1 MALPKSRSLWHR
13 ARSRGTAART
23 SAPKKLAGKRIRLCI
38 ETGGDSHNMQITL
51 ETKPFA
57 AIEAEALVTY
67 VFDDTEGPQGRAAE
81 LDKLTG
87 GLLASLNKTGEMSG
101 KSLETTLIHSPAG
114 LKAAR
119 LLLVG
124 AGKRDQFNS
133 ATLRKLAGVAL
144 RYLKSRSVHT
154 IAFTVREG
162 HATEENAQA
171 IVEGA
176 LTADFETDKY
186 KTEKKK
192 DKSISAFAIA
202 GYTDAEK
209 SVAEKGIARGRIIG
223 EAQNFARD
231 LVNEPSNKLTPQ
243 ILAEKAQAMAKEAGL
258 AIDVLDEKKIA
269 ELKMGA
275 LLSVAQ
281 GSVEPPRMIVITY
294 TPAKPKPGS
303 PVIGLVGKAV
313 TFDTGG
319 ISIKPADG
327 MEKMKYDMAGGATM
341 LGIMRALAALKPH
354 VKVICVVPA
363 TENMPG
369 GKAQKPGD
377 IQTAMSGKTIEVLNT
392 DAEGRLILADG
403 VHYAKQLGATHL
415 VDAATLTGA
424 IVVALANI
432 NVGVFG
438 GSDQSWTD
446 KLLASAKAVGEK
458 MWQMP
463 MDDEYREFIKGSFA
477 DIQNIGS
484 GKGGG
489 SITGAWF
496 IREFAGDTPWIHLD
510 IAGTAWNDDAK
521 PWLAKGPTGVALRT
535 LVNLAMSY

>member
-1 MALPKSRSLWHR
+1 
-13 ARSRGTAART
+13 
-23 SAPKKLAGKRIRLCI
+23 
-38 ETGGDSHNMQITL
+38 MQITL
-51 ETKPFA
+51 ESKPFG
-57 AIEAEALVTY
+57 AIETDALVTY
-67 VFDDTEGPQGRAAE
+67 VFENGDVAQGRAAE
-81 LDKLTG
+81 LDKLAG
-87 GLLASLNKTGEMSG
+87 GLLGQLSKSGELTGKT
-101 KSLETTLIHSPAG
+101 LETTLLHAPNG
-114 LKAAR
+114 LKATR
-119 LLLVG
+119 LLLIG
-124 AGKRDQFNS
+124 AGKREQFNS
-133 ATLRKLAGVAL
+133 ATLRKIAGVAV
-144 RYLKSRSVHT
+144 RYLKSRSIHKFV
-154 IAFTVREG
+154 FVVREG
-162 HATEENAQA
+162 NATEESAQA
-171 IVEGA
+171 LAEGV
-176 LTADFETDKY
+176 LVGDFETDKY
-186 KTEKKK
+186 KTDRKN
-192 DKSISAFAIA
+192 DKFIESVSIA
-202 GYTDAEK
+202 GYANGEK
-209 SVAEKGIARGRIIG
+209 SAGEKGIAKGRIIG
-223 EAQNFARD
+223 DAQNFTRD
-231 LVNEPSNKLTPQ
+231 LVNEPSNKLTPRV
-243 ILAEKAQAMAKEAGL
+243 LAERAQAMAKEAGL
-258 AIDVLDEKKIA
+258 AVDVLDEKKIA
-269 ELKMGA
+269 DMKMGA

-294 TPAKPKPGS
+294 TPANAKPGA

-341 LGIMRALAALKPH
+341 IGIMRALAALKPS

-369 GKAQKPGD
+369 GRAQKPGD

-392 DAEGRLILADG
+392 DAEGRLILADA

-424 IVVALANI
+424 IVVALANV

-438 GSDQSWTD
+438 SDQPWTD
-446 KLLASAKAVGEK
+446 KLLASAKAAGEK
-458 MWQMP
+458 MWQLP

-521 PWLAKGPTGVALRT
+521 AWLAKGPTGVALRT
-535 LVNLAMSY
+535 LVHLVMSQ

>member
-1 MALPKSRSLWHR
+1 
-13 ARSRGTAART
+13 
-23 SAPKKLAGKRIRLCI
+23 
-38 ETGGDSHNMQITL
+38 MQITL

-57 AIEAEALVTY
+57 ALETEALVSY
-67 VFDDTEGPQGRAAE
+67 VFEETDLVLGRIAEIDQVAA
-81 LDKLTG
+81 
-87 GLLASLNKTGEMSG
+87 GLLRKLAKSGEMTG
-101 KSLETTLIHSPAG
+101 KMLEFTLVHAPAG
-114 LKAAR
+114 IKAAR

-124 AGKRDQFNS
+124 AGKREPWNS
-133 ATLRKLAGVAL
+133 ATLRKIVGAAL
-144 RYLKSRSVHT
+144 RYLKTRSVKNF
-154 IAFTVREG
+154 ALLVREG
-162 HATEENAQA
+162 NTTEEIAQA
-171 IVEGA
+171 IAEGA

-186 KTEKKK
+186 KTDKKN
-192 DKSISAFAIA
+192 DKNIETVLLA
-202 GYTDAEK
+202 GFSDGERAAAERGL
-209 SVAEKGIARGRIIG
+209 SRGRIIAD
-223 EAQNFARD
+223 AQNFARD
-231 LVNEPSNKLTPQ
+231 LVNEPSNKLTPR
-243 ILAEKAQAMAKEAGL
+243 ILAEKAEAMAKEAGL
-258 AIDVLDEKKIA
+258 AVEILDEKKIA
-269 ELKMGA
+269 DLKMGA

-281 GSVEPPRMIVITY
+281 GGPEPPRVIVVTY
-294 TPAKPKPGS
+294 TPANPNPGA

-341 LGIMRALAALKPH
+341 LGVMRALAALKPS
-354 VKVICVVPA
+354 VKVICVVPS

-403 VHYAKQLGATHL
+403 VHYSKLLGATHL
-415 VDAATLTGA
+415 IDAATLTGA

-438 GSDQSWTD
+438 SDQAFTD
-446 KLLASAKAVGEK
+446 KLLASSKAAGEK

-463 MDDEYREFIKGSFA
+463 IDDDYREFIKGSFA
-477 DIQNIGS
+477 DIQNISS

-489 SITGAWF
+489 AITGAMF
-496 IREFAGDTPWIHLD
+496 IKEFTGDSPWIHLD

-535 LVNLAMSY
+535 LVHLVLSY

>member
-1 MALPKSRSLWHR
+1 MK
-13 ARSRGTAART
+13 
-23 SAPKKLAGKRIRLCI
+23 
-38 ETGGDSHNMQITL
+38 ITL
-51 ETKPFA
+51 EQKPFA
-57 AIEAEALVTY
+57 GIETEALVTY
-67 VFDDTEGPQGRAAE
+67 VFDDNEGPQGRAAE
-81 LDKLTG
+81 LDQAGG
-87 GLLASLNKTGEMSG
+87 GLLGRLNKSGELTG
-101 KSLETTLIHSPAG
+101 KSLETTLIHAPAG

-119 LLLVG
+119 LLLIG
-124 AGKRDQFNS
+124 AGKKEQFN
-133 ATLRKLAGVAL
+133 AAVLRKIAGVAA
-144 RYLKSRSVHT
+144 RYLKARAVHNFVF
-154 IAFTVREG
+154 AVRENG
-162 HATEENAQA
+162 ATQENAQA
-171 IVEGA
+171 ITEG
-176 LTADFETDKY
+176 LVTADFETDKY
-186 KTEKKK
+186 KSEKKK
-192 DKSISAFAIA
+192 DKFIDAVAIA
-202 GYTDAEK
+202 GFGDAEK
-209 SVAEKGIARGRIIG
+209 AAGEKGIARGVIIA
-223 EAQNFARD
+223 EAQNFTRD
-231 LVNEPSNKLTPQ
+231 LVNEPSNKLTPK
-243 ILAEKAQAMAKEAGL
+243 ILAEKAEAMAKEAGL
-258 AIDVLDEKKIA
+258 AVEILDEKKIA
-269 ELKMGA
+269 DLKMGA

-294 TPAKPKPGS
+294 TPANVKAGA
-303 PVIGLVGKAV
+303 PVVGLVGKAV

-341 LGIMRALAALKPH
+341 IGIMRALAALKPS

-424 IVVALANI
+424 IVVALANV

-438 GSDQSWTD
+438 SDQAWTD
-446 KLLASAKAVGEK
+446 KLLASAKEAGEK
-458 MWQMP
+458 MWQLP

-521 PWLAKGPTGVALRT
+521 PWLAKGPTGVGLRT
-535 LVNLAMSY
+535 LVQLISSL

>member
-1 MALPKSRSLWHR
+1 
-13 ARSRGTAART
+13 
-23 SAPKKLAGKRIRLCI
+23 
-38 ETGGDSHNMQITL
+38 MQIHLELKPFISL
-51 ETKPFA
+51 ET
-57 AIEAEALVTY
+57 EALVTY
-67 VFDDTEGPQGRAAE
+67 VFDDNDGPQGRAAE
-81 LDKLTG
+81 LDQATA
-87 GLLASLNKTGEMSG
+87 GLLARLNKSGELTG

-114 LKAAR
+114 LQAAR
-119 LLLVG
+119 LLLIG
-124 AGKRDQFNS
+124 AGKRELFNT
-133 ATLRKLAGVAL
+133 ATLRRIAGVAL
-144 RYLKSRSVHT
+144 RYLKSRSVHN
-154 IAFTVREG
+154 FTLVVREG
-162 HATEENAQA
+162 AGTEVNAQA
-171 IVEGA
+171 IAEGF

-186 KTEKKK
+186 KTDRKK
-192 DKSISAFAIA
+192 DKFIDAASIA
-202 GYTDAEK
+202 GYSDAEK
-209 SVAEKGIARGRIIG
+209 TAAEKGIARGRVIG

-231 LVNEPSNKLTPQ
+231 LVNEPSNKLTPRV
-243 ILAEKAQAMAKEAGL
+243 LAEKAETMAKEAGL
-258 AIDVLDEKKIA
+258 KIEVLDENKIA
-269 ELKMGA
+269 DLKMGA

-281 GSVEPPRMIVITY
+281 GSAEPPRMIVITY
-294 TPAKPKPGS
+294 TPANPKPGA

-341 LGIMRALAALKPH
+341 IAIMRALAVLKPN

-424 IVVALANI
+424 IVVALANV

-438 GSDQSWTD
+438 SDQAWTD
-446 KLLASAKAVGEK
+446 KLLASAKEAGEK
-458 MWQMP
+458 MWQLP

-535 LVNLAMSY
+535 LVQLITSL

>member
-1 MALPKSRSLWHR
+1 MKIIL
-13 ARSRGTAART
+13 
-23 SAPKKLAGKRIRLCI
+23 
-38 ETGGDSHNMQITL
+38 DS
-51 ETKPFA
+51 KPFA
-57 AIEAEALVTY
+57 ALETDALVTY
-67 VFDDTEGPQGRAAE
+67 VFEESAPVQGCIAE
-81 LDKLTG
+81 IDKLGG
-87 GLLASLNKTGEMSG
+87 GLLASLVKSGEITG
-101 KSLETTLIHSPAG
+101 KNLEINLLHAPAG
-114 LKAAR
+114 LKAKR
-119 LLLVG
+119 LLLIG
-124 AGKRDQFNS
+124 AGKREQFNPGS
-133 ATLRKLAGVAL
+133 LRKVAGAAL
-144 RYLKSRSVHT
+144 RHLKSRNIHNFVFLVRENDATEAVAQAVAEGT
-154 IAFTVREG
+154 IA
-162 HATEENAQA
+162 
-171 IVEGA
+171 
-176 LTADFETDKY
+176 ADFETDKY
-186 KTEKKK
+186 KTDKKN
-192 DKSISAFAIA
+192 DKLIETLSLA
-202 GYTDAEK
+202 GFSDAEK
-209 SVAEKGIARGRIIG
+209 AAAEKGIARGTIIG

-231 LVNEPSNKLTPQ
+231 LVNEPSNKLTPT
-243 ILAEKAQAMAKEAGL
+243 ILADKAQAMAYESGL
-258 AIDVLDEKKIA
+258 AVEILDEKKIA

-275 LLSVAQ
+275 LLSVTQ
-281 GSVEPPRMIVITY
+281 GSFEPARVIVVTY
-294 TPAKPKPGS
+294 TPANTKPGA

-341 LGIMRALAALKPH
+341 LGVMRALAALKPN

-369 GKAQKPGD
+369 SKAQKPGD

-403 VHYAKQLGATHL
+403 IHYAKQLGATHL

-432 NVGVFG
+432 NAGVFG
-438 GSDQSWTD
+438 NDQAWTD
-446 KLLASAKAVGEK
+446 KLLASAKAAGEK

-463 MDDEYREFIKGSFA
+463 MDEEYREFIKGSFA

-489 SITGAWF
+489 SITGAMF
-496 IREFAGDTPWIHLD
+496 IREVAGDTPWIHLD

-535 LVNLAMSY
+535 LVHLVQSF

>member
-1 MALPKSRSLWHR
+1 MH
-13 ARSRGTAART
+13 
-23 SAPKKLAGKRIRLCI
+23 
-38 ETGGDSHNMQITL
+38 ITL
-51 ETKPFA
+51 ESKPWGTL
-57 AIEAEALVTY
+57 ETEALVTF
-67 VFDDTEGPQGRAAE
+67 VFENGDVGQGRLAE

-87 GLLASLNKTGEMSG
+87 GLLARLSKSGELTG
-101 KSLETTLIHSPAG
+101 KSLEMTLLHAPAG

-124 AGKRDQFNS
+124 AGKRDKFD
-133 ATLRKLAGVAL
+133 AVTLRKIAGAAL
-144 RYLKSRSVHT
+144 RFLKTRSVHNFVF
-154 IAFTVREG
+154 AVREG
-162 HATEENAQA
+162 HATQETAQA
-171 IVEGA
+171 ITEA
-176 LTADFETDKY
+176 AIAADFETDKY
-186 KTEKKK
+186 KTEKKNEK
-192 DKSISAFAIA
+192 FIDGFSIA
-202 GYTDAEK
+202 GYADAEK
-209 SVAEKGIARGRIIG
+209 ASGEKGIVRGRIIG
-223 EAQNFARD
+223 EAQNFTRD
-231 LVNEPSNKLTPQ
+231 LVNEPSNKLTPRL
-243 ILAEKAQAMAKEAGL
+243 LAEKAEAMAKQAGL
-258 AIDVLDEKKIA
+258 SVEILDEKKIA

-294 TPAKPKPGS
+294 APANPKPGA

-341 LGIMRALAALKPH
+341 LGIMRALAALKPN
-354 VKVICVVPA
+354 VKVICVVPS

-438 GSDQSWTD
+438 SDQAWTE
-446 KLLASAKAVGEK
+446 KLLSSAKAAGEK
-458 MWQMP
+458 MWQLP
-463 MDDEYREFIKGSFA
+463 MDDEYRELIKGSFA

-521 PWLAKGPTGVALRT
+521 AWLAKGPTGVALRT
-535 LVNLAMSY
+535 LIHLVMSF

>member
-1 MALPKSRSLWHR
+1 
-13 ARSRGTAART
+13 
-23 SAPKKLAGKRIRLCI
+23 
-38 ETGGDSHNMQITL
+38 MQITL
-51 ETKPFA
+51 EPKPFA
-57 AIEAEALVTY
+57 AIETEALVSY
-67 VFDDTEGPQGRAAE
+67 VFDDNEGPQDRVGE

-87 GLLASLNKTGEMSG
+87 GLLSRLNKTGELTG
-101 KSLETTLIHSPAG
+101 KSLETILVHAPAG

-124 AGKRDQFNS
+124 AGKREQFNS
-133 ATLRKLAGVAL
+133 ATLRKIAGVAT
-144 RYLKSRSVHT
+144 RYLKNRAVHHF
-154 IAFTVREG
+154 AFVVREG
-162 HATEENAQA
+162 DASEVNAQA
-171 IVEGA
+171 LTEGVI
-176 LTADFETDKY
+176 TADFETDKY

-192 DKSISAFAIA
+192 DKFIDAAALA
-202 GYTDAEK
+202 GYGDAEK
-209 SVAEKGIARGRIIG
+209 TAGEKGITRGRIIA

-231 LVNEPSNKLTPQ
+231 LVNEPSNKLTPR
-243 ILAEKAQAMAKEAGL
+243 ILAEKAEAMAKGAGL
-258 AIDVLDEKKIA
+258 AVEVLDEKKIA
-269 ELKMGA
+269 DLKMGA

-294 TPAKPKPGS
+294 TPANAKPGA
-303 PVIGLVGKAV
+303 PVVGLVGKAV

-341 LGIMRALAALKPH
+341 IGTMRALAALKPS

-424 IVVALANI
+424 IVVALANV

-438 GSDQSWTD
+438 SDQAWTD
-446 KLLASAKAVGEK
+446 KLLASAKEAGEK
-458 MWQMP
+458 MWQLP
-463 MDDEYREFIKGSFA
+463 MDEEYREFIKGSFA

-521 PWLAKGPTGVALRT
+521 PWLAKGPTGVGLRT
-535 LVNLAMSY
+535 LIQLIMSL

>member
-1 MALPKSRSLWHR
+1 
-13 ARSRGTAART
+13 
-23 SAPKKLAGKRIRLCI
+23 
-38 ETGGDSHNMQITL
+38 MQITF
-51 ETKPFA
+51 ETKPYA
-57 AIEAEALVTY
+57 SLETDALVTP
-67 VFDDTEGPQGRAAE
+67 VFEGDDALQGRVAE
-81 LDKLTG
+81 LDQFTG
-87 GLLASLNKTGEMSG
+87 GLLKKLATSGELTG
-101 KSLETTLIHSPAG
+101 KSLEFTLLHAPAG

-124 AGKRDQFNS
+124 AGKRDQFNV
-133 ATLRKLAGVAL
+133 ATLRKVAGAALRALKAKSVKNFAFLAGGAL
-144 RYLKSRSVHT
+144 PGE
-154 IAFTVREG
+154 EG
-162 HATEENAQA
+162 AQA
-171 IVEGA
+171 IVEGL

-186 KTEKKK
+186 KTDKK
-192 DKSISAFAIA
+192 DKKIESVSLAGFPEAESASIQKAM
-202 GYTDAEK
+202 
-209 SVAEKGIARGRIIG
+209 ARGRIIA
-223 EAQNFARD
+223 ESQNFTRD
-231 LVNEPSNKLTPQ
+231 LVNEPSNKLTPR
-243 ILAEKAQAMAKEAGL
+243 ILAEKAEAMAKEAGL
-258 AIDVLDEKKIA
+258 AIEIFDEKKIA
-269 ELKMGA
+269 DLKMGA

-281 GSVEPPRMIVITY
+281 GSAEPPRFIVVTY
-294 TPAKPKPGS
+294 TPASVKPGA

-319 ISIKPADG
+319 VSIKPADG

-341 LGIMRALAALKPH
+341 LGVMRALAALKPN
-354 VKVICVVPA
+354 VKVIGVVPA
-363 TENMPG
+363 TENMVG

-392 DAEGRLILADG
+392 DAEGRLILADA
-403 VHYAKQLGATHL
+403 VHYAKQLGVTHI

-424 IVVALANI
+424 IVVALANV

-438 GSDQSWTD
+438 SDQAWTD
-446 KLLASAKAVGEK
+446 KLLASAKATGEK
-458 MWQMP
+458 MWQLP

-535 LVNLAMSY
+535 LVHLVSTF

>member
-1 MALPKSRSLWHR
+1 
-13 ARSRGTAART
+13 
-23 SAPKKLAGKRIRLCI
+23 
-38 ETGGDSHNMQITL
+38 MQITL

-57 AIEAEALVTY
+57 ALDTEALVTY
-67 VFDDTEGPQGRAAE
+67 IFEETDPIQGRIAEIDQAAAGLLRKLAKSGE
-81 LDKLTG
+81 LTG
-87 GLLASLNKTGEMSG
+87 KT
-101 KSLETTLIHSPAG
+101 LEFTLVHAPAG

-119 LLLVG
+119 VLLVG
-124 AGKRDQFNS
+124 AGKREQLNA
-133 ATLRKLAGVAL
+133 ATLRKIAGAAL
-144 RYLKSRSVHT
+144 RYLKSRSVKNF
-154 IAFTVREG
+154 AYLVREG
-162 HATEENAQA
+162 AANGETAQSIA
-171 IVEGA
+171 EGA
-176 LTADFETDKY
+176 FTANFETDKY
-186 KTEKKK
+186 KTEKKNEK
-192 DKSISAFAIA
+192 NIETVLIA
-202 GYTDAEK
+202 GYSDAERAAGDRGLSK
-209 SVAEKGIARGRIIG
+209 GRIIA

-231 LVNEPSNKLTPQ
+231 LVNEPSNKLTPR
-243 ILAEKAQAMAKEAGL
+243 ILADKAAAMAKEAGL
-258 AIDVLDEKKIA
+258 AVEILDEKKIA
-269 ELKMGA
+269 DLKMGA
-275 LLSVAQ
+275 LLSVSQ
-281 GSVEPPRMIVITY
+281 GGPEPPRVMVVTY
-294 TPAKPKPGS
+294 TPANLKPGA

-341 LGIMRALAALKPH
+341 LGVMRALAALKPS
-354 VKVICVVPA
+354 VKVICVVPS

-369 GKAQKPGD
+369 GTAQKPGD

-403 VHYAKQLGATHL
+403 IHYAKQLGATHL

-424 IVVALANI
+424 IVVALANV

-438 GSDQSWTD
+438 SDQPFTD

-463 MDDEYREFIKGSFA
+463 IDDDYRDFIKGSFA
-477 DIQNIGS
+477 DLQNISS

-489 SITGAWF
+489 AVTGAMF
-496 IREFAGDTPWIHLD
+496 IKEFTGDSPWIHLD

-535 LVNLAMSY
+535 LVHLVLSY

>member
-1 MALPKSRSLWHR
+1 
-13 ARSRGTAART
+13 
-23 SAPKKLAGKRIRLCI
+23 
-38 ETGGDSHNMQITL
+38 MQITL

-57 AIEAEALVTY
+57 TLETDALVSYVFEEAEPV
-67 VFDDTEGPQGRAAE
+67 QGRIAE
-81 LDKLTG
+81 LDQFMDGLLRKLATGGELTG
-87 GLLASLNKTGEMSG
+87 KTLEM
-101 KSLETTLIHSPAG
+101 TLVHAPRG
-114 LKAAR
+114 LKASR

-124 AGKRDQFNS
+124 AGKREKFDP
-133 ATLRKLAGVAL
+133 AILRRIAGAAL
-144 RYLKSRSVHT
+144 RYLKARSVKQL
-154 IAFTVREG
+154 AFVVRENE
-162 HATEENAQA
+162 AAESAAQA
-171 IVEGA
+171 IAEGA
-176 LTADFETDKY
+176 LAANFEPDKY
-186 KTEKKK
+186 KTEKK
-192 DKSISAFAIA
+192 
-202 GYTDAEK
+202 DAK
-209 SVAEKGIARGRIIG
+209 SVDAVLLAGFPEQDRAAAEKGLSRGRVIAD
-223 EAQNFARD
+223 AQNFARD
-231 LVNEPSNKLTPQ
+231 LVNEPSNKLTPK

-258 AIDVLDEKKIA
+258 AVEILDEKRIA

-281 GSVEPPRMIVITY
+281 GSVEPPRMMVVTY
-294 TPAKPKPGS
+294 TPAYTPANPKPGA
-303 PVIGLVGKAV
+303 PVIGLIGKAV

-319 ISIKPADG
+319 ISIKPSDG

-341 LGIMRALAALKPH
+341 LGVMRALAALKPN
-354 VKVICVVPA
+354 VKVICVVPS

-369 GKAQKPGD
+369 GRAQKPGD

-415 VDAATLTGA
+415 IDAATLTGA
-424 IVVALANI
+424 IVVALSNI

-438 GSDQSWTD
+438 SDQPFTD
-446 KLLASAKAVGEK
+446 KFLASAKAAGEK

-463 MDDEYREFIKGSFA
+463 IDDDYREFIKGTVA

-489 SITGAWF
+489 AITGAMF
-496 IREFAGDTPWIHLD
+496 IKEFTGDSPWIHLD

-535 LVNLAMSY
+535 LIHLVMSY